1 MKKLIKRVLESV
13 APEWTTAL
21 LSAKA
26 RAHSHRIVI
35 EWGCVPVHEKLI
47 RRFGTSVIAGPFKD
61 VILTPMTHAEQIGP
75 YLLGVYESELD
86 NAWSIVLS
94 GSYNQI
100 IDIGAKFGFYAVGL
114 ARKYPHAEV
123 VAFDTD
129 WWARKAVRELV
140 SYNKTP
146 KVRVAGLCTPNWLVQ
161 NTREGAFII
170 SDCEGFEDVL
180 FSDEVIARLSTT
192 TLIVETHDCSVPG
205 VCARLLNAFDK
216 THVVK
221 TVGMD
226 DRRRMPEVDLSFLDS
241 DRERELASK
250 EVRPDQIWLL
260 CLPKTGPNAGLRTSL
275 EKFAGK
281 LPG

>member
-26 RAHSHRIVI
+26 RAHSHWVVR
-35 EWGCVPVHEKLI
+35 EWGCGPVHEKLI
-47 RRFGTSVIAGPFKD
+47 QKFGTAVMAGPFKE

-86 NAWSIVLS
+86 AAWATVCR
-94 GSYNQI
+94 GSYSQL

-114 ARKYPHAEV
+114 ARKYPQAEV

-129 WWARKAVRELV
+129 WWARKAVREMAAA
-140 SYNKTP
+140 NQTP
-146 KVRVAGLCTPNWLVQ
+146 NVKVEGFCTPGWLAQ

-170 SDCEGFEDVL
+170 SDCEGFEGVL
-180 FSDEVIARLSTT
+180 FSDEVIAKLTT
-192 TLIVETHDCSVPG
+192 ATLIVETHDCSVPG
-205 VCARLLNAFDK
+205 VCERLRQAFEK
-216 THVVK
+216 THLVK
-221 TVGMD
+221 IVGMD
-226 DRRRMPEVDLSFLDS
+226 GSRRTPEVDLSFLAS
-241 DRERELASK
+241 DRERELASQ

-260 CLPKTGPNAGLRTSL
+260 CLPKSGPNAGL
-275 EKFAGK
+275 AAA
-281 LPG
+281 

>member
-1 MKKLIKRVLESV
+1 MKKLIKRVLENL
-13 APEWTTAL
+13 APAWTTAL

-47 RRFGTSVIAGPFKD
+47 KRFGTAVMAGPFMQ

-86 NAWSIVLS
+86 DAWATVFRGNYS
-94 GSYNQI
+94 QI

-114 ARKYPHAEV
+114 ARKYPQAEV

-129 WWARKAVRELV
+129 WWARKAVWEMAAA
-140 SYNKTP
+140 NHTP
-146 KVRVAGLCTPNWLVQ
+146 NVKVEGFCTPGWLAQ
-161 NTREGAFII
+161 NTRVGAFII
-170 SDCEGFEDVL
+170 SDCEGFEGVL
-180 FSDEVIARLSTT
+180 FSDEVIARLGTV

-205 VCARLLNAFDK
+205 VCERLRKAFEK
-216 THVVK
+216 THIVQ
-221 TVGMD
+221 TVGMEGC
-226 DRRRMPEVDLSFLDS
+226 RRKPDVDLSFMAS
-241 DRERELASK
+241 ERERELASL

-260 CLPKTGPNAGLRTSL
+260 CLPKSGPNAGLS
-275 EKFAGK
+275 GH
-281 LPG
+281 

>member
-13 APEWTTAL
+13 APEWTTAM

-26 RAHSHRIVI
+26 RAHSHWVVR
-35 EWGCVPVHEKLI
+35 EWGCGPLHEKLLQK
-47 RRFGTSVIAGPFKD
+47 FGAAVLAGPFKD

-86 NAWSIVLS
+86 AAWATVCC
-94 GSYNQI
+94 GSYSQI
-100 IDIGAKFGFYAVGL
+100 IDVGAKFGFYAVGL
-114 ARKYPHAEV
+114 ARKYPQAEV

-129 WWARKAVRELV
+129 WWARKAVREMAAA
-140 SYNKTP
+140 NHTP
-146 KVRVAGLCTPNWLVQ
+146 NVKVEGFCTPGWLAQ

-170 SDCEGFEDVL
+170 SDCEGFEGVL
-180 FSDEVIARLSTT
+180 FSDEVIAKLTT
-192 TLIVETHDCSVPG
+192 ATLIVETHDCSVPG
-205 VCARLLNAFDK
+205 VCERLQKAFEK

-221 TVGMD
+221 VVGMD
-226 DRRRMPEVDLSFLDS
+226 GSRRRPDVDLSFLAS

-260 CLPKTGPNAGLRTSL
+260 CLPKSGPNAGL
-275 EKFAGK
+275 AG
-281 LPG
+281 GGMN

>member
-13 APEWTTAL
+13 APEWTTAQ

-26 RAHSHRIVI
+26 RAHSHWVVR
-35 EWGCVPVHEKLI
+35 EWGCGPVHEKLI
-47 RRFGTSVIAGPFKD
+47 QKFGTAVMTGPFKE

-86 NAWSIVLS
+86 AAWATVCR
-94 GSYNQI
+94 GSYSQL

-114 ARKYPHAEV
+114 ARKYPQAEV

-129 WWARKAVRELV
+129 WWARKAVREMAAA
-140 SYNKTP
+140 NQTP
-146 KVRVAGLCTPNWLVQ
+146 NVKVEGFCTPGWLAQ

-170 SDCEGFEDVL
+170 SDCEGFEGVL
-180 FSDEVIARLSTT
+180 FSDEVIAKLTT
-192 TLIVETHDCSVPG
+192 ATLIVETHDCSVPG
-205 VCARLLNAFDK
+205 VCERLRKAFEK

-221 TVGMD
+221 IVGMD
-226 DRRRMPEVDLSFLDS
+226 GSRRTPDVDLSFLAS
-241 DRERELASK
+241 DRERELASQ

-260 CLPKTGPNAGLRTSL
+260 CLPKSGPNAGL
-275 EKFAGK
+275 AAA
-281 LPG
+281 